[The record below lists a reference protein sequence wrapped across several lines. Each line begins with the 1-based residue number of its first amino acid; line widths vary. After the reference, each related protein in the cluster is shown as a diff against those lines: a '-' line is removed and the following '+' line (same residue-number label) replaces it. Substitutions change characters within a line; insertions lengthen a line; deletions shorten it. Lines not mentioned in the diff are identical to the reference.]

1 MADPFENE
9 TKNEIFELRDQLDG
23 NDPAERK
30 DAARRVV
37 SLMRSGENVQSLF
50 SSMLRCVRTNDLELK
65 KLTYLYLVNYSAQ
78 ESEQAIMAVNTF
90 VQDAQDSSPV
100 VRGLAVRTMCRIKL
114 ESVAEHMII
123 PLKKALNDPDPY
135 VRKTA
140 VFGVGKLYDVIPE
153 AVENAKLFNDLLNL
167 LKDDN
172 PMVVSNT
179 VSTIFEINERRTQP
193 IFSLSSE
200 TIGPILSA
208 MNSST
213 EWCQTILLDALSRY
227 TPESHEDAE
236 FLIDRLVPF
245 LKHSNPS
252 VVIGAFKCI
261 FLFLKADSRS
271 PVRLFPHIIPPFITL
286 VTSTEKEVQYV
297 ILRTLSLFVQKYPK
311 SLSKE
316 IRVFFC
322 KYNDP
327 SYIKM
332 EKLDIIVTICK
343 PSNAQLVL
351 EELNEYC
358 NSVDVSFV
366 RKSVRC
372 IGQIAIKMKEAAK
385 KCVDILV
392 SLVGGKADY
401 AVEESVCVLC
411 DILRKYPGE
420 FESVL
425 NTVCSHLDVLKEPR
439 AKASGIWILGEYCKI
454 IDKVDYLL
462 DPLLDTFHDEE
473 PLVQLTLLSSLV
485 KVFVQYPETTSDQL
499 QYILNEA
506 TKPGNIPDVKNRAL
520 IYWRVLSSD
529 PQLTPAKEML
539 SFDKQTVTHSGLNFD
554 PSILDELIKNMGS
567 VSGVLHV
574 VPSDF
579 VRRVRFV
586 PEDGDNGISGCDD
599 STRDYHPLR
608 LNDSTTVDAFAAYD
622 KSNVYLRIVNKSPQP
637 IGQFA
642 FAVNSNSIGLTV
654 SGQPMFP
661 AQLDS
666 GDICEVTIP
675 IKINPAA
682 ANNFE
687 NPNLQIALRTNNGTI
702 FALDNIPAQ
711 VATVSQGNIGQD
723 EFKQLFAQYSASFQT
738 VVDDAS
744 VSKDDYLLKNNIFVV
759 GKNENRTYISFAFSP
774 SAIFVGELTQNGQS
788 VNVSIKGANQ
798 TFFPVIQNAAR
809 DMFTHDEIRL
819 I

>member
-1 MADPFENE
+1 
-9 TKNEIFELRDQLDG
+9 
-23 NDPAERK
+23 
-30 DAARRVV
+30 
-37 SLMRSGENVQSLF
+37 
-50 SSMLRCVRTNDLELK
+50 
-65 KLTYLYLVNYSAQ
+65 
-78 ESEQAIMAVNTF
+78 
-90 VQDAQDSSPV
+90 
-100 VRGLAVRTMCRIKL
+100 
-114 ESVAEHMII
+114 
-123 PLKKALNDPDPY
+123 
-135 VRKTA
+135 
-140 VFGVGKLYDVIPE
+140 
-153 AVENAKLFNDLLNL
+153 
-167 LKDDN
+167 
-172 PMVVSNT
+172 
-179 VSTIFEINERRTQP
+179 
-193 IFSLSSE
+193 
-200 TIGPILSA
+200 
-208 MNSST
+208 
-213 EWCQTILLDALSRY
+213 
-227 TPESHEDAE
+227 
-236 FLIDRLVPF
+236 
-245 LKHSNPS
+245 
-252 VVIGAFKCI
+252 
-261 FLFLKADSRS
+261 
-271 PVRLFPHIIPPFITL
+271 
-286 VTSTEKEVQYV
+286 
-297 ILRTLSLFVQKYPK
+297 
-311 SLSKE
+311 
-316 IRVFFC
+316 
-322 KYNDP
+322 
-327 SYIKM
+327 
-332 EKLDIIVTICK
+332 
-343 PSNAQLVL
+343 
-351 EELNEYC
+351 
-358 NSVDVSFV
+358 
-366 RKSVRC
+366 
-372 IGQIAIKMKEAAK
+372 
-385 KCVDILV
+385 
-392 SLVGGKADY
+392 
-401 AVEESVCVLC
+401 
-411 DILRKYPGE
+411 
-420 FESVL
+420 
-425 NTVCSHLDVLKEPR
+425 
-439 AKASGIWILGEYCKI
+439 
-454 IDKVDYLL
+454 
-462 DPLLDTFHDEE
+462 
-473 PLVQLTLLSSLV
+473 
-485 KVFVQYPETTSDQL
+485 
-499 QYILNEA
+499 
-506 TKPGNIPDVKNRAL
+506 
-520 IYWRVLSSD
+520 
-529 PQLTPAKEML
+529 ML

-586 PEDGDNGISGCDD
+586 PEDGDNGVSGCDD